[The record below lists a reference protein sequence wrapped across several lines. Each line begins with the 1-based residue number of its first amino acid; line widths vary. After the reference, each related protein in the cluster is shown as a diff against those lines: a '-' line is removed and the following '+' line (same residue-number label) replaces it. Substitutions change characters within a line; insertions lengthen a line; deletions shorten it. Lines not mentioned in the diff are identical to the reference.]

1 MAIDENDTVDS
12 VLLQLARHGETAD
25 NAAGLIL
32 GHRDPPLSPLGHT
45 QAAQLAPKV
54 LAIGVQAIWTSP
66 LLRARQT
73 AAVIGETIGTE
84 PTVLAD
90 LIESDRGSWEG
101 QPIHAVATSSPEL
114 YAAFEDGDP
123 EFTFPGGES
132 LRHQVKRTRRA
143 LDLIAAGPQPSLVV
157 AHAGT
162 IRAALLAT
170 GRRPPPEHALPHG
183 ELLPVEWVTGTGGPE
198 PAGSGSH

>member
-1 MAIDENDTVDS
+1 M
-12 VLLQLARHGETAD
+12 
-25 NAAGLIL
+25 
-32 GHRDPPLSPLGHT
+32 
-45 QAAQLAPKV
+45 
-54 LAIGVQAIWTSP
+54 
-66 LLRARQT
+66 
-73 AAVIGETIGTE
+73 IGETIGTE

-101 QPIHAVATSSPEL
+101 QPIHGSCDELARALCGIRGRRPRASPSQAASRCATRS
-114 YAAFEDGDP
+114 
-123 EFTFPGGES
+123 
-132 LRHQVKRTRRA
+132 RRTRSA
-143 LDLIAAGPQPSLVV
+143 LDLVAAGPQPSLVV

-170 GRRPPPEHALPHG
+170 GRRPPPERALPHG